1 MVPRLTQPNL
11 TRYRIERLLGEGT
24 GGTVYLARDL
34 SLERE
39 VALKVIRLSSPRI
52 KDPAETRARFLRE
65 VKLTARLSHPNIIV
79 VYDFGEEAETL
90 FLAMEH
96 VPGGTL
102 AQRLAPG
109 TVPFPIGERILLA
122 TELAEAI
129 AHAHGKGIL
138 HRDLKPANILLTAE
152 GAAKI
157 TDFGIGKL
165 LAGDVDLTG
174 SGEMIGSPAYMSPEQ
189 MRGERADT
197 RSDIF
202 GLGAVLYHL
211 LSGQR
216 PFTADN
222 LTGLVA
228 QVQTEPLPDIFALE
242 PELPAEIGPILAR
255 CLAKEKEARYASAAD
270 LAADLHALV
279 PPSTTTDG
287 ATTSSGRR
295 RRLSSTYRSP
305 RGASSAVGTETL
317 PVPAPPDP
325 LEPTR
330 ATGERAAQ
338 DLPTVRSRPPERRA
352 GHLPTIVGVS
362 AVLLAAV
369 GFYLAVRTD
378 DADGLL
384 HRVRRRAPTPVPAP
398 PTPTPEPEPT
408 PAWTPAP
415 TPIPTAVVLL
425 GSGPPVSA
433 ASRTLGDGVL
443 KALPRRE
450 RLEVGA
456 GLVLEVT
463 PANAR
468 VLLDGR
474 QAGVASDWDIR
485 SGGAPLAFRKA
496 GRHELRFTSVGRR
509 DLIVEVTSGVAG
521 VPSLVRLVEELP
533 EGLRSSRADAPANV
547 PRPDLVTAG
556 ALRFDV
562 QPPDAVVSVDG
573 RAMGPATRW
582 KDADLSLSSPGVH
595 EVKLTAK
602 GRESVVLRVVAS
614 PLADPARATV
624 TRTLEAR

>member
-1 MVPRLTQPNL
+1 MVPRLTQPHL

-90 FLAMEH
+90 FLAMEY

-122 TELAEAI
+122 TELAEAM

-216 PFTADN
+216 PFTSDN

-228 QVQTEPLPDIFALE
+228 QVQTEPLPDIFAVE
-242 PELPAEIGPILAR
+242 PELPPEIGPILAR
-255 CLAKEKEARYASAAD
+255 CLAKEKEERYASAAD
-270 LAADLHALV
+270 LATDLHVLV
-279 PPSTTTDG
+279 PASAAADG
-287 ATTSSGRR
+287 AASSSGRR
-295 RRLSSTYRSP
+295 RRVSSTYRSP
-305 RGASSAVGTETL
+305 RNAPSSVGTETL
-317 PVPAPPDP
+317 PVPARPDA

-330 ATGERAAQ
+330 ATGERLAQ
-338 DLPTVRSRPPERRA
+338 DLPTVRSRPPTRRA
-352 GHLPTIVGVS
+352 GHLATIAGVS

-369 GFYLAVRTD
+369 GLYLAVRTD
-378 DADGLL
+378 DEGGLL
-384 HRVRRRAPTPVPAP
+384 RRVRRRAPTAPAS

-408 PAWTPAP
+408 PAFTPAP

-433 ASRTLGDGVL
+433 TSRTLGDGVL

-450 RLEVGA
+450 RLEVGE

-463 PANAR
+463 PTNSR

-474 QAGVASDWDIR
+474 PAGAASDWDIR
-485 SGGAPLAFRKA
+485 AGGAPLAFRKA

-509 DLIVEVTSGVAG
+509 DLVVEVTSGVKG

-533 EGLRSSRADAPANV
+533 EGLRSSGGDAPANV
-547 PRPDLVTAG
+547 PPPDLRTVG

-562 QPPDAVVSVDG
+562 EPPDALVSVDG
-573 RAMGPATRW
+573 RAVGPASRW

-602 GRESVVLRVVAS
+602 GRETVVLRVVAS
-614 PLADPARATV
+614 PLADVPRATV
-624 TRTLEAR
+624 TRTLPAR